1 MDVRVGLERE
11 LSAKELMFLS
21 CGVGKD
27 SSESFGLQ
35 GEQIS
40 QSWSK
45 STMNIHWKDDAEAPL
60 FGHLMDRADSLE
72 KTLGYFIE
80 SKEYAA
86 SGPQEK
92 RTHGFWALRNLRC

>member
-1 MDVRVGLERE
+1 
-11 LSAKELMFLS
+11 
-21 CGVGKD
+21 
-27 SSESFGLQ
+27 
-35 GEQIS
+35 
-40 QSWSK
+40 
-45 STMNIHWKDDAEAPL
+45 MNIHWKDDAEAPL

-92 RTHGFWALRNLRC
+92 RTHGF